1 GPAVEET
8 IPPIPIHMNIDKYS
22 GGYSATNPAIIKT
35 ICVPTRPIFKSIF
48 SVFFFSMSKLGT
60 LDTLHNSLASNTC
73 QDTINPA
80 DVDITADNTA
90 IARNAAIN
98 GRNNSVNNVGMTASG
113 RMSISPGNTAIA
125 NIPPSPISGSIV
137 AKTVVHINN
146 FFKSRLD
153 LTAINLF
160 PKCG

>member
-1 GPAVEET
+1 MLSLST
-8 IPPIPIHMNIDKYS
+8 IESLNKS
-22 GGYSATNPAIIKT
+22 LATN
-35 ICVPTRPIFKSIF
+35 
-48 SVFFFSMSKLGT
+48 LGK
-60 LDTLHNSLASNTC
+60 DTT
-73 QDTINPA
+73 NPS
-80 DVDITADNTA
+80 DVDITADKTA
-90 IARNAAIN
+90 IAKNAAIN
-98 GRNNSVNNVGMTASG
+98 GGNNSVNNVGMTASG